1 MSNLHRIR
9 MSASH
14 WTLYLITA
22 LIALGA
28 ILHLYH
34 RREPAGRGRTLLAVL
49 RWGALALLI
58 LLLFDPRLANP
69 LTRPAARGT
78 PVLLDNS
85 LSMLLPGT
93 DGSSRWNT
101 AVTESRKRAAGST
114 ITLFGDAS
122 NAVRPDSLASL
133 APTASASRLLP
144 AIQAAAEAG
153 AARVAV
159 VTDGGIA
166 DADAVARWLARL
178 GVGVD
183 WVTMPAA
190 APNVLMT
197 TFEAPAWAEAGK
209 PVDLR
214 IAVEQHGD
222 VDRNAGDSA
231 SIVAR
236 QDGRVIGTARIALP
250 AVGRATESTLRV
262 QPQAPAG
269 GGVVHLEATV
279 ETDDRFRDDNVR
291 HAYVQ
296 VSAEPSGIVLV
307 SMSPDWEPRFLL
319 PVLERAIGLPARGY
333 LRTPD
338 GAWLRAGGG
347 MDAGQ
352 RLADPAVRGAV
363 QAADVLVVHNL
374 SAAAPS
380 WLTDALLTARRVLVL
395 PATDVTGIE
404 LPAAIGRGQ
413 PGDWFVSAEVPASP
427 VAPLITGMRV
437 DDAPPL
443 AALHTVTAAP
453 GTWTPMVA
461 TLGRRGTASPL
472 AIVGETEGRRWA
484 VGLAEGYWRW
494 AFRGGAPADIY
505 NRLWSSVGGW
515 LVQGGRSADI
525 AAVRP
530 VERVTARGEGV
541 RWVARGGR
549 LDSVRVRMRT
559 SDGAA
564 TESVVRA
571 DRDTAVM
578 PATAPGTYRYEVT
591 GYAGDATI
599 TADGELTVET
609 YSPEFARTAASL
621 PDAEAKALRELRA
634 GRDTKPLHASP
645 FPYALLLL
653 LLSAEWILRR
663 RWGLR

>member
-1 MSNLHRIR
+1 

-14 WTLYLITA
+14 WTLYFISA
-22 LIALGA
+22 LVALGA

-34 RREPAGRGRTLLAVL
+34 RHEPDGRGRTLLALL

-58 LLLFDPRLANP
+58 LLLFDPRLASP
-69 LTRPAARGT
+69 LNRPATRGI

-85 LSMLLPGT
+85 LSMLLPAT
-93 DGSSRWNT
+93 DGTSRWD
-101 AVTESRKRAAGST
+101 AAIAEARRRAGGST
-114 ITLFGDAS
+114 TTLFGDAS
-122 NAVRPDSLASL
+122 TAIRTDSLAAL
-133 APTASASRLLP
+133 APSASASRLLP

-159 VTDGGIA
+159 VTDGGIE

-183 WVTMPAA
+183 WVTMPPA

-197 TFEAPAWAEAGK
+197 SFEAPAWAEAGK

-214 IAVEQHGD
+214 IAVEQHGGAN
-222 VDRNAGDSA
+222 RNAGDSA
-231 SIVAR
+231 AIVAR

-250 AVGRATESTLRV
+250 AAGRAAETTLRV
-262 QPQAPAG
+262 QPQAPAAG
-269 GGVVHLEATV
+269 GSVHLEATIEAV
-279 ETDDRFRDDNVR
+279 DRFRDDNVR

-307 SMSPDWEPRFLL
+307 SLSPDWEPRFLL

-338 GAWLRAGGG
+338 GAWIRAGAGL
-347 MDAGQ
+347 DAGH
-352 RLADPAVRGAV
+352 RVADAAVIAAI
-363 QAADVLVVHNL
+363 QSADVLVVHNHAA
-374 SAAAPS
+374 SAPAWIA
-380 WLTDALLTARRVLVL
+380 DAVLNARRVLVL
-395 PATDVTGIE
+395 PATDVAGVE

-413 PGDWFVSAEVPASP
+413 PGDWFVAPEVPSSP
-427 VAPLITGMRV
+427 VAPLITGLRV
-437 DDAPPL
+437 EEAPPL
-443 AALHTVTAAP
+443 AALHTVTPAP
-453 GTWTPMVA
+453 GTWVPMVA

-472 AIVGETEGRRWA
+472 AIAGETEGRRWA

-494 AFRGGAPADIY
+494 ALRGGASADVY
-505 NRLWSSVGGW
+505 NRLWSALGGW

-530 VERVTARGEGV
+530 VTRVTGRGEPL

-549 LDSVRVRMRT
+549 LDSVRIRMT
-559 SDGAA
+559 APDGTA
-564 TESVVRA
+564 TEGIARA
-571 DRDTAVM
+571 DRDTAAM
-578 PATAPGTYRYEVT
+578 AAPPPGTYRYGVT
-591 GYAGDATI
+591 GYAGGEAV

-609 YSPEFARTAASL
+609 YSPEFARAAASL
-621 PDAEAKALRELRA
+621 PDADAKALRELRA